1 MTQIRREASSQKAV
15 SLTNA
20 LLRLSRP
27 HQWIKNSVVLA
38 GLVFA
43 EVSDQPRA
51 VANALL
57 AVLAFILASVAIYV
71 SNDIHDAVADREHP
85 TKRWRPIAAGAVS
98 PVVAAWFGVVVAL
111 ASVLVAAAVSWE
123 FLGIVGIYLVMMGL
137 YNQAL
142 KQIPVLDVVIIA
154 LGFVFRAMGGA
165 VAVDTPISPWLL
177 VCAFLLA
184 LFLGFGKRRAEF
196 MLLGDGAGMHRRSLE
211 GYTLPLLDQLLRVS
225 AGSALVTYAVYTFD
239 ASSVPDSNIMVV
251 TVPLVAFAIFRYM
264 YLIYGK
270 NLGGSPESL
279 LYRDRWILASV
290 VAWAVL
296 ALILMEFGS

>member
-1 MTQIRREASSQKAV
+1 LTQTRVRGRSNRGLSVSS
-15 SLTNA
+15 A

-71 SNDIHDAVADREHP
+71 SNDIHDAEADRMHP
-85 TKRWRPIAAGAVS
+85 TKRWRPIARGAVS
-98 PVVAAWFGVVVAL
+98 PVVASRFGVVVAL
-111 ASVLVAAAVSWE
+111 ASVLLAATVSWE
-123 FLGIVGIYLVMMGL
+123 FLGIVGLYLVMMAF

-142 KQIPVLDVVIIA
+142 KRIPILDVVVIA

-165 VAVDTPISPWLL
+165 IAVDTPISPWLL

-196 MLLGDGAGMHRRSLE
+196 MLLGDGAGRHRRSLE

-239 ASSVPDSNIMVV
+239 ASSVPDNDVMVI
-251 TVPLVAFAIFRYM
+251 TVPLVAFALFRYM

-279 LYRDRWILASV
+279 LYRDRWILSSV
-290 VAWAVL
+290 VVWAVL
-296 ALILMEFGS
+296 ALVLMETGS